1 MSDYAFDL
9 RDLMTFSSVSPLD
22 MLREVNPDAVPD
34 PAPPAAANYRTA
46 DLQGVSCAG
55 CAKFVL
61 TGFEGEGESAVPKGY
76 CSLWESLVQGDH
88 VSDGFADPGPAFD
101 GDGNEDWEFADSV
114 QDTPGSCERLD
125 VQRLRVF
132 PVDPVADAAQQGEVA

>member
-1 MSDYAFDL
+1 RGRLGRPRDRRRDRGLSARHPRGRARPNRHGGGSMSDYAFDL

-46 DLQGVSCAG
+46 DLQGVSCAV
-55 CAKFVL
+55 CAKFVV
-61 TGFEGEGESAVPKGY
+61 TGFAGEGEASVPKGY
-76 CSLWESLVQGDH
+76 CSLWESLVSGDH

-101 GDGNEDWEFADSV
+101 GDGK
-114 QDTPGSCERLD
+114 QEREI
-125 VQRLRVF
+125 
-132 PVDPVADAAQQGEVA
+132 P